1 MILSAEDCPADR
13 KQTQEKRIEPVQES
27 TWLESCTGFCGD
39 GEKKRRKGEEK
50 RKKER
55 RRRRRKE
62 EERPFC
68 RKRPAGVSQICW
80 PSTGLQVYKI
90 HAGVPAAWDARDH
103 RGGREWKMQ

>member
-1 MILSAEDCPADR
+1 MVKKKRGRGR
-13 KQTQEKRIEPVQES
+13 KKE
-27 TWLESCTGFCGD
+27 
-39 GEKKRRKGEEK
+39 RRKGEEK
-50 RKKER
+50 RKKE

-103 RGGREWKMQ
+103 RGGREGKTQ